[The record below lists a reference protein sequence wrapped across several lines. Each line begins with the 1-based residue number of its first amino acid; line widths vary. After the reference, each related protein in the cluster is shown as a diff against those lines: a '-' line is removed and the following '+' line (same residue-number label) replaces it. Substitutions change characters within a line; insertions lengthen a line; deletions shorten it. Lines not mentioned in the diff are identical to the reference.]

1 LSQEKEQNMKAV
13 LPRSFV
19 LLAGVVLVVA
29 LAAVA
34 LLVGAR
40 AVAGAE
46 STEHRLMLAALAIGG
61 ALYGVARGA
70 CHGEE
75 DALEAD
81 SLRVTRGGAR
91 AARGAFMKT
100 HGY

>member
-1 LSQEKEQNMKAV
+1 MKAA
-13 LPRSFV
+13 LPRSLV
-19 LLAGVVLVVA
+19 LFAGVVLIVT

-70 CHGEE
+70 GRGEE
-75 DALEAD
+75 DGLEGH
-81 SLRVTRGGAR
+81 SLHVTRGGSR
-91 AARGAFMKT
+91 AVRGAFMKT

>member
-1 LSQEKEQNMKAV
+1 MKTV

-46 STEHRLMLAALAIGG
+46 STEHRLTLAALAVVG
-61 ALYGVARGA
+61 ALFGVLKGA
-70 CHGEE
+70 GREGDEAGEF
-75 DALEAD
+75 D
-81 SLRVTRGGAR
+81 SLHVTRGGAR
-91 AARGAFMKT
+91 ARRAAFMKT
-100 HGY
+100 HVY

>member
-1 LSQEKEQNMKAV
+1 MKAV
-13 LPRSFV
+13 YAKSFV
-19 LLAGVVLVVA
+19 LLAGVVLVVT

-46 STEHRLMLAALAIGG
+46 TNEHRLLLATLAIGG
-61 ALYGVARGA
+61 ALYGVVRGSVR
-70 CHGEE
+70 E
-75 DALEAD
+75 DDGASEGF
-81 SLRVTRGGAR
+81 SLRVTHRGVRAR
-91 AARGAFMKT
+91 RRAFMKT

>member
-1 LSQEKEQNMKAV
+1 MKAV
-13 LPRSFV
+13 LPRSLV

-29 LAAVA
+29 LAAVS

-46 STEHRLMLAALAIGG
+46 STEHRLMLAALAVGA
-61 ALYGVARGA
+61 ALYGAARGT
-70 CHGEE
+70 GRDEG
-75 DALEAD
+75 DALEGH

-91 AARGAFMKT
+91 AVRGAFMKT

>member
-1 LSQEKEQNMKAV
+1 MKAV
-13 LPRSFV
+13 ALPRSFV

-46 STEHRLMLAALAIGG
+46 STEHRLLLAALAIAG
-61 ALYGVARGA
+61 ALYGALKGA
-70 CHGEE
+70 GRDGDVCES
-75 DALEAD
+75 D
-81 SLRVTRGGAR
+81 SLHVTRGGAR
-91 AARGAFMKT
+91 FRRAAFMKT

>member
-1 LSQEKEQNMKAV
+1 MKADF
-13 LPRSFV
+13 PKSFV
-19 LLAGVVLVVA
+19 LLAGVLLVVI

-46 STEHRLMLAALAIGG
+46 STGQRLLLAALAVGG
-61 ALYGVARGA
+61 ALYSAAKGSGRGD
-70 CHGEE
+70 E
-75 DALEAD
+75 DAQEGHTL
-81 SLRVTRGGAR
+81 R
-91 AARGAFMKT
+91 AARHGWKSVGEAFMKT

>member
-1 LSQEKEQNMKAV
+1 MKAV
-13 LPRSFV
+13 FPRSLV
-19 LLAGVVLVVA
+19 LLAGVLLVVT

-46 STEHRLMLAALAIGG
+46 STGQRLFLAALAVGG
-61 ALYGVARGA
+61 ALYSAAKGSGRQD
-70 CHGEE
+70 E
-75 DALEAD
+75 DARAGRTL
-81 SLRVTRGGAR
+81 R
-91 AARGAFMKT
+91 AASGGWRAEGQAFMKT

>member
-1 LSQEKEQNMKAV
+1 MKAV

-61 ALYGVARGA
+61 ALYGVLKGA
-70 CHGEE
+70 GRDGD
-75 DALEAD
+75 DACEVD
-81 SLRVTRGGAR
+81 SLHVTRGGAR
-91 AARGAFMKT
+91 VRRAAFMKT

>member
-1 LSQEKEQNMKAV
+1 MKAV

-29 LAAVA
+29 LAAAA

-46 STEHRLMLAALAIGG
+46 TTGHRLLLATLAIVG
-61 ALYGVARGA
+61 ALYGASKGA
-70 CHGEE
+70 GRDGEGAYE
-75 DALEAD
+75 SD
-81 SLRVTRGGAR
+81 SLHVTRGGAHTRR
-91 AARGAFMKT
+91 AAFIRT
-100 HGY
+100 HGC

>member
-1 LSQEKEQNMKAV
+1 MKAV

-46 STEHRLMLAALAIGG
+46 STEHRLMLAALAIVG
-61 ALYGVARGA
+61 ALYGVLKSTGRD
-70 CHGEE
+70 GEDVCE
-75 DALEAD
+75 SD
-81 SLRVTRGGAR
+81 SLHVTRVGTRMRR
-91 AARGAFMKT
+91 AAFMKT